1 MKSQSFTIK
10 DARTHSINRS
20 KLYEWLLDNDCPWEW
35 ETYDYADEAGGTCTL
50 TFFDK
55 EDKNITTYPEPD
67 GDPSY

>member
-1 MKSQSFTIK
+1 MNTIITSM
-10 DARTHSINRS
+10 DARTRSINRS

-55 EDKNITTYPEPD
+55 EDKDVTTYPEPQ